1 MTDGSSNARLTLAVD
16 VLGIAAFVLIGMRSH
31 SDAAAVSIFL
41 RNFVPFTGSWVVVAW
56 LVGTYRP
63 PTRIGLIA
71 TLLIA
76 IPIGVLLRALWVR
89 SWSAGEVLT
98 FALVALVFATML
110 IGLGRAISAVLG
122 AKLFD
127 RSGGKVALT
136 AAGKVFLRYAEE
148 TLEARRVVMTTVQEM
163 ERVPRGEIVVAANEG
178 TCLHILPEVFA
189 EFKNLYPNV
198 GVQIIRLEPR
208 SWCPSTTMRW
218 TLAWYPFLWMISAL
232 QS

>member
-1 MTDGSSNARLTLAVD
+1 MTDGSSHARLTLAVD

-63 PTRIGLIA
+63 PTPIGLIA

-76 IPIGVLLRALWVR
+76 IPVGVLLRALWVR

-122 AKLFD
+122 ARLFD
-127 RSGGKVALT
+127 RRAS
-136 AAGKVFLRYAEE
+136 
-148 TLEARRVVMTTVQEM
+148 
-163 ERVPRGEIVVAANEG
+163 
-178 TCLHILPEVFA
+178 
-189 EFKNLYPNV
+189 
-198 GVQIIRLEPR
+198 
-208 SWCPSTTMRW
+208 
-218 TLAWYPFLWMISAL
+218 
-232 QS
+232 

>member
-1 MTDGSSNARLTLAVD
+1 MTDGSSHARLTLAVD

-63 PTRIGLIA
+63 PTPIGLIA
-71 TLLIA
+71 SLLIA

-127 RSGGKVALT
+127 RRAS
-136 AAGKVFLRYAEE
+136 
-148 TLEARRVVMTTVQEM
+148 
-163 ERVPRGEIVVAANEG
+163 
-178 TCLHILPEVFA
+178 
-189 EFKNLYPNV
+189 
-198 GVQIIRLEPR
+198 
-208 SWCPSTTMRW
+208 
-218 TLAWYPFLWMISAL
+218 
-232 QS
+232 

>member
-127 RSGGKVALT
+127 RRAS
-136 AAGKVFLRYAEE
+136 
-148 TLEARRVVMTTVQEM
+148 
-163 ERVPRGEIVVAANEG
+163 
-178 TCLHILPEVFA
+178 
-189 EFKNLYPNV
+189 
-198 GVQIIRLEPR
+198 
-208 SWCPSTTMRW
+208 
-218 TLAWYPFLWMISAL
+218 
-232 QS
+232 

>member
-1 MTDGSSNARLTLAVD
+1 MTDGSSHARLTLAVD

-41 RNFVPFTGSWVVVAW
+41 RNFVPFTGSWLVVAW

-63 PTRIGLIA
+63 PTPIGLIA

-76 IPIGVLLRALWVR
+76 IQIGVLLRALWVR

-127 RSGGKVALT
+127 RRAS
-136 AAGKVFLRYAEE
+136 
-148 TLEARRVVMTTVQEM
+148 
-163 ERVPRGEIVVAANEG
+163 
-178 TCLHILPEVFA
+178 
-189 EFKNLYPNV
+189 
-198 GVQIIRLEPR
+198 
-208 SWCPSTTMRW
+208 
-218 TLAWYPFLWMISAL
+218 
-232 QS
+232 

>member
-1 MTDGSSNARLTLAVD
+1 MTDGSSHARLTLAVD
-16 VLGIAAFVLIGMRSH
+16 VLALAGFVLIGMRSH

-41 RNFVPFTGSWVVVAW
+41 RNFVPFTGSWLVVAW

-63 PTRIGLIA
+63 PTPIGLIA

-76 IPIGVLLRALWVR
+76 IPVGVLLRALWVR

-127 RSGGKVALT
+127 RRAS
-136 AAGKVFLRYAEE
+136 
-148 TLEARRVVMTTVQEM
+148 
-163 ERVPRGEIVVAANEG
+163 
-178 TCLHILPEVFA
+178 
-189 EFKNLYPNV
+189 
-198 GVQIIRLEPR
+198 
-208 SWCPSTTMRW
+208 
-218 TLAWYPFLWMISAL
+218 
-232 QS
+232 

>member
-63 PTRIGLIA
+63 PTPIGLIA

-122 AKLFD
+122 ARLFD
-127 RSGGKVALT
+127 RRAS
-136 AAGKVFLRYAEE
+136 
-148 TLEARRVVMTTVQEM
+148 
-163 ERVPRGEIVVAANEG
+163 
-178 TCLHILPEVFA
+178 
-189 EFKNLYPNV
+189 
-198 GVQIIRLEPR
+198 
-208 SWCPSTTMRW
+208 
-218 TLAWYPFLWMISAL
+218 
-232 QS
+232 

>member
-1 MTDGSSNARLTLAVD
+1 MTDGSSNARLTFAVD

-63 PTRIGLIA
+63 PTPIGLIA

-76 IPIGVLLRALWVR
+76 IPIGVLLRAVWVR

-122 AKLFD
+122 ARLFD
-127 RSGGKVALT
+127 RRAS
-136 AAGKVFLRYAEE
+136 
-148 TLEARRVVMTTVQEM
+148 
-163 ERVPRGEIVVAANEG
+163 
-178 TCLHILPEVFA
+178 
-189 EFKNLYPNV
+189 
-198 GVQIIRLEPR
+198 
-208 SWCPSTTMRW
+208 
-218 TLAWYPFLWMISAL
+218 
-232 QS
+232 